1 MDGSSGRQM
10 QRFASGSALAM
21 ALLGAAG
28 LPGTAVAGAYLH
40 SATLD
45 SESGST
51 AVVLGLSAPVAA
63 RVYTLEKPH
72 RIVIDL
78 PAVQGAAGFRLPTP
92 RDPVTAIRG
101 ASRGAEGYRLVLELP
116 KGTAAPQLAAATG
129 AGGRQLRIWLAG
141 APAVAPSVASAIPAT
156 APASPVATTMTHTVQ
171 AKHAPGRE
179 GRDII
184 IAIDAG
190 HGGVD
195 PGATGPSGTHEKD
208 VTLAIARALAARIND
223 RPGMRAVLTRDSDRL
238 IDLRERF
245 ERARNARADLFVSIH
260 ADSIR
265 DRSITGA
272 SVYTLSNHGASS
284 EAARQLADRENAVI
298 KGGTALAN
306 LDPSLA
312 AVVMDAVQSQIMG
325 QSVEAADDVL
335 GALDHV
341 GAVRKRVVQH
351 AGFIVLKSPDLPS
364 MLVETAYISNP
375 SEERNLRSSEYQ
387 QRLAEAIEAGVTS
400 YFRQHPPDGS
410 SYASARGPEGRLPD
424 DSGV

>member
-1 MDGSSGRQM
+1 M
-10 QRFASGSALAM
+10 QRFVSGSALAM

-72 RIVIDL
+72 RVVIDL

-116 KGTAAPQLAAATG
+116 KGAAAPQLAAATG

-141 APAVAPSVASAIPAT
+141 APAVAPSVASAIPVT

-410 SYASARGPEGRLPD
+410 SYASASARGPEGRLPD